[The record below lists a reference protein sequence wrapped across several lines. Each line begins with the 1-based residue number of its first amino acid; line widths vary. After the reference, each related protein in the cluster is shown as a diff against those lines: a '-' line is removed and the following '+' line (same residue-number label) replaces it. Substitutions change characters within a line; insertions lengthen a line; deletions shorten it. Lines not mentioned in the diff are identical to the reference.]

1 MFILRLWD
9 AFYFHKLFFGCKNQS
24 VVHHTHHGICSEW
37 MPIGTICIYMCLGKV
52 AIMSKKGKK
61 ETFFNYYFFSFLV
74 LHSIRI
80 TIYQKTWG
88 ILISLQK
95 FYKGEDSTVWLL
107 LWVTNS
113 ASTSIMVFF
122 SLFNFQERTIA
133 YFLSS
138 FAFVAIRNGQKHYYI
153 FHIAIKSRLLLKRIK
168 VSIPHL

>member
-1 MFILRLWD
+1 MVASFRDRESCCLGRILKLSFLFILRLWD

-107 LWVTNS
+107 L
-113 ASTSIMVFF
+113 
-122 SLFNFQERTIA
+122 
-133 YFLSS
+133 
-138 FAFVAIRNGQKHYYI
+138 
-153 FHIAIKSRLLLKRIK
+153 
-168 VSIPHL
+168 